1 MRPLL
6 PVLPLLAA
14 LLVAVP
20 GAREAAARP
29 EFARREGKACG
40 YCHINPRGG
49 GPRNRNGLRYARNEF
64 SFPARTA
71 GLTDFKDKKE
81 RAAMVRIRKLIDI
94 DHTKAAVDE
103 LRKLKR
109 RVDEPAAAKLVADAL
124 HDLEVKGSEILGQA
138 RLQLRKPEE
147 EAEGV
152 ELLVLLTVEFK
163 DLDVSKDAKSDLRD
177 LKKEKRF
184 RERIRAEK
192 KEAKARMAY
201 LEALEARVDGHE
213 DEAQKL
219 FRKVVKDHPKS
230 RAAELAQEQIRPKK
244 PADDE
249 SDQPP
254 D

>member
-1 MRPLL
+1 VRLLL
-6 PVLPLLAA
+6 PVLPLLLA
-14 LLVAVP
+14 LLVAAP
-20 GAREAAARP
+20 REAAARP

-64 SFPARTA
+64 SFPPRTS
-71 GLTDFKDKKE
+71 GLTDFKDEKE
-81 RAAMVRIRKLIDI
+81 RAAMVRIGKLVDI
-94 DHTKAAVDE
+94 DHTKEAVDE
-103 LRKLKR
+103 LQKLKR
-109 RVDEPAAAKLVADAL
+109 RVDEPPAAKLVADAL

-163 DLDVSKDAKSDLRD
+163 DLDVSEDAESDLRA

-184 RERIRAEK
+184 RKLIRAEK
-192 KEAKARMAY
+192 KEAKARLAY
-201 LEALEARVDGHE
+201 LDALEARVDGDE
-213 DEAQKL
+213 EEAQKL

-230 RAAELAQEQIRPKK
+230 RAAELAQKQIRPEK
-244 PADDE
+244 PAGDE
-249 SDQPP
+249 
-254 D
+254 